1 MGLRIRSFSFLFS
14 TFPLL
19 LSLLL
24 LISTAMAESA
34 PTTKPGDSSSSA
46 SVQIVYTE
54 RPQGEDPEAYHI
66 RTLTAVLGSE
76 AAAKEAL
83 LYSYKTAAS
92 GFSAKLTPDQVSQ
105 ISMVFIN
112 IVRLRNTMLSS
123 LHTIIYMFFGRTT
136 RCSSGCPKPYASATF
151 RTWEAALKDV
161 KLLHLLVYMFQTA
174 FSCINHCAYVLWGI

>member
-105 ISMVFIN
+105 ISSMPLPFFLN
-112 IVRLRNTMLSS
+112 IYY
-123 LHTIIYMFFGRTT
+123 I
-136 RCSSGCPKPYASATF
+136 
-151 RTWEAALKDV
+151 
-161 KLLHLLVYMFQTA
+161 
-174 FSCINHCAYVLWGI
+174 

>member
-105 ISMVFIN
+105 ISKQPGVLQ
-112 IVRLRNTMLSS
+112 VVPSRTLQ
-123 LHTIIYMFFGRTT
+123 LH
-136 RCSSGCPKPYASATF
+136 SGPGKP
-151 RTWEAALKDV
+151 
-161 KLLHLLVYMFQTA
+161 H
-174 FSCINHCAYVLWGI
+174 